1 MDATAP
7 LRIVSSVVTNS
18 VAATV
23 GAAVGSQVSLRAT
36 VWRQPRPMPHQMAT
50 WLDHPARLRYRNPGA
65 TLGLFGLF
73 GGMTVL
79 DLGCGTG
86 LFTAEMARMVGTEG
100 TVHAVDLQPPMVALA
115 RTRLA
120 HLGLGGQVQFHAVGA
135 YDLPLRDSSVD
146 VAMLIAV
153 LGEIPD
159 RGRALAEVRRVL
171 KPGARLAV
179 SEELPHTGYV
189 PAQLVR
195 KWGEAAGFGYGG
207 KTGSPLCYSMIFF
220 NHK

>member
-1 MDATAP
+1 
-7 LRIVSSVVTNS
+7 
-18 VAATV
+18 
-23 GAAVGSQVSLRAT
+23 
-36 VWRQPRPMPHQMAT
+36 
-50 WLDHPARLRYRNPGA
+50 
-65 TLGLFGLF
+65 LFGLF

-86 LFTAEMARMVGTEG
+86 LFTEEMARMVGSEG
-100 TVHAVDLQPPMVALA
+100 TIHAVDLQPRLLA
-115 RTRLA
+115 AARRRLERV
-120 HLGLGGQVQFHAVGA
+120 GLAQQVDFHAVGA
-135 YDLPLRDSSVD
+135 YGLPLRDSSVD
-146 VAMLIAV
+146 VAVLIAV

-179 SEELPHTGYV
+179 SEELPDPAYV
-189 PAQLVR
+189 PAYLVR

-207 KTGSPLCYSMIFF
+207 KSGSPFCYSTIFF

>member
-1 MDATAP
+1 MDRSAP
-7 LRIVSSVVTNS
+7 LRFVANS

-23 GAAVGSQVSLRAT
+23 GAAAGSQASLRAEL
-36 VWRQPRPMPHQMAT
+36 WRQPRPMPHQMAA
-50 WLDHPARLRYRNPGA
+50 WLDHPARLRYRNPGE

-86 LFTAEMARMVGTEG
+86 LFTAEMARMVGGEG
-100 TVHAVDLQPPMVALA
+100 SVHAVDLQPQLLA
-115 RTRLA
+115 AARRRLEQA
-120 HLGLGGQVQFHAVGA
+120 GLAERVQFHVRGA

-146 VAMLIAV
+146 VAVLIAL

-179 SEELPHTGYV
+179 SEELPDPAYV
-189 PAQLVR
+189 PAHLVR
-195 KWGEAAGFGYGG
+195 KWGETAGFGYGG
-207 KTGSPLCYSMIFF
+207 KNGSPFCYSMIFF